1 MKTLGNII
9 WFLLFGL
16 WMGLSYFLTGIVCCL
31 TLVLIP
37 FGKANFRLAKLA
49 FLPFGK
55 TVETDYES
63 HPAGNVI
70 WMVFGGAEAA
80 VVYAI
85 VGALLFVTIIGIPFG
100 KQFFKLM
107 RLSAL
112 PFGATVEK

>member
-16 WMGLSYFLTGIVCCL
+16 ILGLTYFLVGIVCCL
-31 TLVLIP
+31 TIVLIP
-37 FGKANFRLAKLA
+37 FGVACFRLAKLA
-49 FLPFGK
+49 FFPFGK
-55 TVETDYES
+55 TVETNYES

-70 WMVFGGAEAA
+70 WLAFGGAGEAVSYA
-80 VVYAI
+80 VVGAI
-85 VGALLFVTIIGIPFG
+85 LCVTIIGIPFG

-107 RLSAL
+107 RLAAL